1 MLKSNGIYQIKNIN
15 MKAWRVKKRRVIRWD
30 RIFNTVIAVVFGI
43 VVAGSVIKHSALLNS
58 KSVPIPSPTVIPTLT
73 PTITPTAKPQKRIFK
88 GFVSHYSRSGCLGCN
103 KDLITASGEILSDTD
118 LTIAFNHLPMGTKVL
133 VKNTSN
139 NKSVEARVND
149 TGGFEALGRIA
160 DLNLAVKDAIGSKT
174 DNSIIEIIPL
184 EK

>member
-1 MLKSNGIYQIKNIN
+1 
-15 MKAWRVKKRRVIRWD
+15 
-30 RIFNTVIAVVFGI
+30 
-43 VVAGSVIKHSALLNS
+43 
-58 KSVPIPSPTVIPTLT
+58 
-73 PTITPTAKPQKRIFK
+73 
-88 GFVSHYSRSGCLGCN
+88 
-103 KDLITASGEILSDTD
+103 
-118 LTIAFNHLPMGTKVL
+118 MGTKVL